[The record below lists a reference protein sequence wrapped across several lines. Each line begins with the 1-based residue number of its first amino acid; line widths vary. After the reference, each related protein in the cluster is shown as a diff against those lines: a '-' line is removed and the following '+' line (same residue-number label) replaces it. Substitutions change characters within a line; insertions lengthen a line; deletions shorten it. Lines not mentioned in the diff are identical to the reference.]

1 MDRGLVAGRLTMGWS
16 HSNVALV
23 EPEDGSLA
31 AYVMS
36 AKVLTQEKKLCKS
49 VSLGLADRTM

>member
-1 MDRGLVAGRLTMGWS
+1 MEWS

-23 EPEDGSLA
+23 EPEDRSLA

-36 AKVLTQEKKLCKS
+36 AKVLTQEKNNIKAMYMRSELCKS